1 MRCGQQQ
8 WSGGVCSGVGNV
20 SRAKMAAVVDM
31 ERVAAAAAVATARR
45 LVGHDHD
52 IDRGG
57 RLEMELT
64 YKVRRVCMNETQKR
78 VRPE

>member
-1 MRCGQQQ
+1 VRCGQQ

-31 ERVAAAAAVATARR
+31 ERVAAAAATARR